1 MAGKIRVLIV
11 DDSALIRQ
19 MLTAMLSED
28 PELEVVG
35 SASDPLIAR
44 ERIKELNPDVITLD
58 VEMPRMDGISF
69 LRKIMKLRPMP
80 VVMVSTLTQK
90 GAEVTLEALEI
101 GAVDFVGKPTIDMQ
115 QGMAGKKEEII
126 SKVKAAA
133 RARVR
138 VPADLNSPAQR
149 PKVLAVPAGPGFR
162 TTDRIVA
169 IGASTGGVEAL
180 REVICALPA
189 DCPPILITQHMP
201 VKFTESF
208 AKRLDSMAALAV
220 SEARDGERA
229 VPGHVYIAPGG
240 QHLELV
246 RSGGTYGC
254 KVYDGPLVSGHRPSV
269 DVLFRSVAA
278 QAGPNAVG
286 AILTGMGRDGAE
298 GLMAMREAGAMTLG
312 QDESTALV
320 YGMPRVA
327 KEIGA
332 VQVELPL
339 SRIAEGIL
347 KHSSGG

>member
-1 MAGKIRVLIV
+1 MAGKVRVLIV

-19 MLTAMLSED
+19 MLTAMLGSD
-28 PELEVVG
+28 PEIEVVG
-35 SASDPLIAR
+35 VASDPLIAR
-44 ERIKELNPDVITLD
+44 EKIKELNPDVITLD

-69 LRKIMKLRPMP
+69 LKKIMKLRPMP

-90 GAEVTLEALEI
+90 GAEITIEALEI

-115 QGMAGKKEEII
+115 QGMEAKKDEILA
-126 SKVKAAA
+126 KVKAAA
-133 RARVR
+133 KARVR
-138 VPADLNSPAQR
+138 APADLGAPQAR
-149 PKVLAVPAGPGFR
+149 IKPLAAPAGPGFR

-189 DCPPILITQHMP
+189 DSPGILITQHMP
-201 VKFTESF
+201 PKFTESF
-208 AKRLDSMAALAV
+208 AKRLDAISALSV
-220 SEARDGERA
+220 SEARDGER
-229 VPGHVYIAPGG
+229 VLPGHVYIAPGG
-240 QHLELV
+240 HHLELV
-246 RSGGTYGC
+246 RSGGSYQC
-254 KVYDGPLVSGHRPSV
+254 HVFDGPLVSGHKPSV

-298 GLMAMREAGAMTLG
+298 GLKTMRDAGAATIG

-327 KEIGA
+327 KELGG
-332 VQVELPL
+332 VQHELPL
-339 SRIAEGIL
+339 GRIAEGIL
-347 KHSSGG
+347 KECGK